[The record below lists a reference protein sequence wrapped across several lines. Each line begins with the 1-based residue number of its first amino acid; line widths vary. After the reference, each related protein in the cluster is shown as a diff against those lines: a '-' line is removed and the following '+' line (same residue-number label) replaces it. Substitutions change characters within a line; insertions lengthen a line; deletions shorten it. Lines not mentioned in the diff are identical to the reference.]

1 MREQAQQWL
10 VCAGLLIAGVTI
22 WLIGVQFLGLF
33 VILAAVF
40 STPPITSRLHGS
52 STAWSTS
59 IISLLLGFSTGVFGF
74 RGGILLFLTG
84 IGVNPII
91 YQWFVDRSGRSIP
104 FSMRAVLVFIFL
116 VAGLGQVHV
125 ATAGTYDPVAAT
137 ERFHAE
143 NKTMAVLPT
152 PDDLYGNW
160 TVGSLETDGRTATR
174 VLRHSSEG
182 GNITLRAT
190 ATAYAN
196 AAEASSTH
204 FNLAPSPQLNQNF
217 TSIEDAGPYGNHSV
231 AFENEGSYGVS
242 FYHSNMYVVLG
253 LSSDGSI
260 PPDPQLIL
268 NAASVIEQ
276 RLDTR

>member
-1 MREQAQQWL
+1 MDERIQQWL
-10 VCAGLLIAGVTI
+10 VCVGLLIAGATI
-22 WLIGVQFLGLF
+22 WLIGVQFLGVFL
-33 VILAAVF
+33 VLAGIF
-40 STPPITSRLHGS
+40 STPPVTSRIHGS

-84 IGVNPII
+84 ISVNPIV
-91 YQWFVDRSGRSIP
+91 YHWFVDRSGRSIP
-104 FSMRAVLVFIFL
+104 FSMRAVLVIIFMA
-116 VAGLGQVHV
+116 AGLGQVHV

-143 NKTMAVLPT
+143 NQTMAVLPT
-152 PDDLYGNW
+152 PGDLYGNW
-160 TVGSLETDGRTATR
+160 TDSSLETDGRTATR

-190 ATAYAN
+190 ATAYEN

-204 FNLAPSPQLNQNF
+204 FDLAPSPALNQNF
-217 TSIEDAGPYGNHSV
+217 TSIEDARTYGNHSV
-231 AFENEGSYGVS
+231 AFENEDSYGIS

-260 PPDPQLIL
+260 PPDPQLIM
-268 NAASVIEQ
+268 NAASVIETKLS
-276 RLDTR
+276 R